1 MNWRTLGVAAWIGL
15 IVLHL
20 AWSLWL
26 APPTGSIWPG
36 LIFAL
41 TPLLLAALALRQSLQ
56 RALLWVGVL
65 SLFYFSHGV
74 ALAWSEPRARA
85 PAVLEVALCLLL
97 IGALGWQSRHYQ
109 RAPRPGS

>member
-1 MNWRTLGVAAWIGL
+1 MSWRTAGIAAWMGL
-15 IVLHL
+15 ILVHL

-26 APPTGSIWPG
+26 APPSGSIWPG
-36 LIFAL
+36 LILAL
-41 TPLLLAALALRQSLQ
+41 LPLLLATLALRQSVQ

-74 ALAWSEPRARA
+74 ALAWSDPPARL
-85 PAVLEVALCLLL
+85 PALLEVALCLLL

-109 RAPRPGS
+109 RKPR